1 LHFNLNGPI
10 FNKSRCFISMLPN
23 RDQFPSNPKFGGQFY
38 QKEIISNI
46 NTLME
51 VAKIKRKKTR
61 QITVGKVKIGG
72 SAPITVQS
80 MTNTPTQDIA
90 APVSHIK
97 RLQEAGCEIV
107 RVAVPDQEAAAA
119 VAAIKSQINIPL
131 IADIHFNY
139 RLAIAAARSGADGLR
154 LNPGNIGGMQK
165 VKAVVE
171 CAKDL
176 GIPIRIG
183 VNSGSLE
190 KDIIKKYNGVTP
202 AGMVESALRHVD
214 MLKSLDFQQMKISL
228 KASDVQRTVK
238 AYRLLSAKTDLPL
251 HVGVTEAGA
260 LYPGIVKSA
269 LGIGMLLAEGIG
281 DTIRVSLTRDP
292 VEEVRVGFEI
302 LKALGIRRRGPE
314 IIACPTCG
322 RCNIDLFDIVERV
335 EKALMTTAEPLKIA
349 IMGCV
354 VNGPGEAK
362 EVDIGIAGGD
372 GSGVLFRK
380 GKVIK
385 KFAQDKLVDV
395 LLHEVRE
402 YVKELNSGRRDT

>member
-1 LHFNLNGPI
+1 
-10 FNKSRCFISMLPN
+10 
-23 RDQFPSNPKFGGQFY
+23 
-38 QKEIISNI
+38 
-46 NTLME
+46 ME

-72 SAPITVQS
+72 SAPIAVQS
-80 MTNTPTQDIA
+80 MTNTPTQDVA
-90 APVSHIK
+90 ATVSQIK

-119 VAAIKSQINIPL
+119 VAAIKTQIDIPL

-139 RLAIAAARSGADGLR
+139 RLAIAAAKSGADGLR

-165 VKAVVE
+165 VRAVVE

-176 GIPIRIG
+176 DIPIRIG

-202 AGMVESALRHVD
+202 AGMVESGLRHVD
-214 MLKSLDFQQMKISL
+214 LLRSLDFHQIKISL
-228 KASDVQRTVK
+228 KASDVQRTVE

-302 LKALGIRRRGPE
+302 LRALGIRQRGPE

-322 RCNIDLFDIVERV
+322 RCNINLFDIVERV

-380 GKVIK
+380 GKVVK

-402 YVKELNSGRRDT
+402 YVKDLNSGGRDT